1 MAPLSISID
10 QTSSTKNYFK
20 AATIASPNSLVVAFP
35 PKSAVRVPESNTV
48 RTASSTRRASVSM
61 FSE

>member
-1 MAPLSISID
+1 MILLSISID
-10 QTSSTKNYFK
+10 QTSTNNYAFK